1 MGLRS
6 RDCGAQSRRV
16 ISFSSIS
23 FWPFWRCVWGHC
35 PAEKCNPPQQSQIPL
50 CWAVSDHPKSPHT
63 ASIHPP
69 LNLSKFSHTIPAH
82 TAPYHDVPTP
92 KLHSSLYLALN
103 QPIPCLLPHPLLP
116 ICR

>member
-50 CWAVSDHPKSPHT
+50 CWAVSDYPKSPHT
-63 ASIHPP
+63 AQHPSSP
-69 LNLSKFSHTIPAH
+69 QSQQVFPH
-82 TAPYHDVPTP
+82 
-92 KLHSSLYLALN
+92 HSSPYS
-103 QPIPCLLPHPLLP
+103 PIPRCSHPQTSQFLVPPSQSAHPLLSSTPLLP
-116 ICR
+116 I